1 MQRRLDE
8 IKARDDGGLSLVDR
22 ASCGTTDQ
30 APYVR
35 LPIAVCVRTTPD
47 GKDAV
52 EEEALWAA
60 YKSAGDKEARDRLVE
75 IYQPL
80 VRQVGAKSR
89 SYALSVGARG
99 VDLGDLVG
107 LAEEGLLR
115 ALETFDPDR
124 GVPFAPYAKIRVT
137 GHVKDALRNDDYL
150 TRRERESVK
159 AWLRGEEMSAQRA
172 RRAARLASQRP
183 KEVLPEAVASLPDSN
198 QVEDAVL
205 ADLCA
210 RDAMRSLSPMEKA
223 VLNYRYARGMSLSA
237 IGTLLQVTESRVSQV
252 HRAAL
257 GRLREREAS

>member
-1 MQRRLDE
+1 
-8 IKARDDGGLSLVDR
+8 
-22 ASCGTTDQ
+22 
-30 APYVR
+30 VR
-35 LPIAVCVRTTPD
+35 LPIAVCVRTTHCGTGSVPED
-47 GKDAV
+47 
-52 EEEALWAA
+52 ALWAA
-60 YKSAGDKEARDRLVE
+60 YKATGDLEARDCLVE

-89 SYALSVGARG
+89 SYTLSVGARG
-99 VDLGDLVG
+99 VDLDDLVA

-124 GVPFAPYAKIRVT
+124 GVPFAPYARIRVA
-137 GHVKDALRNDDYL
+137 GHVRDALRNDDYL

-172 RRAARLASQRP
+172 RSAARLASQRP
-183 KEVLPEAVASLPDSN
+183 KAVPPEAVVSLADTH
-198 QVEDAVL
+198 QVEDAVI

-210 RDAMRSLSPMEKA
+210 RDAVRSLSPMEKA

-237 IGTLLQVTESRVSQV
+237 IATLLQVTESRVSQV